1 MNDIELDIATKLQ
14 IAEDLADFD
23 YMDDATQQEHYETV
37 QQFEKAWDDR

>member
-1 MNDIELDIATKLQ
+1 MNDFDLDRAIELQ

-37 QQFEKAWDDR
+37 QQFEKLWDDR